1 MDIHFIS
8 IAATQDIYLDIWR
21 NIKNQPSSFPYSIY
35 CIDYLIVCPGT
46 MIKVYFSKSLQGE
59 KYIAVSCV
67 KRNMLSFRFVDK
79 SVKNKSIH

>member
-1 MDIHFIS
+1 
-8 IAATQDIYLDIWR
+8 
-21 NIKNQPSSFPYSIY
+21 
-35 CIDYLIVCPGT
+35 

-79 SVKNKSIH
+79 SVKINQFINLATNIIIIVKYKKQKVSFFIPNFLKCLFIA

>member
-8 IAATQDIYLDIWR
+8 IAATQDIYLDI
-21 NIKNQPSSFPYSIY
+21 SIY

>member
-21 NIKNQPSSFPYSIY
+21 N
-35 CIDYLIVCPGT
+35 
-46 MIKVYFSKSLQGE
+46 
-59 KYIAVSCV
+59 
-67 KRNMLSFRFVDK
+67 MLSFRFVDK

>member
-1 MDIHFIS
+1 MG
-8 IAATQDIYLDIWR
+8 
-21 NIKNQPSSFPYSIY
+21 YSIY

>member
-21 NIKNQPSSFPYSIY
+21 NIKNQPSLY

>member
-21 NIKNQPSSFPYSIY
+21 N
-35 CIDYLIVCPGT
+35 IDYLIVCPGT

>member
-1 MDIHFIS
+1 MDIHFIN

-21 NIKNQPSSFPYSIY
+21 NIKNQPS
-35 CIDYLIVCPGT
+35 LIVCPGT

>member
-21 NIKNQPSSFPYSIY
+21 NIKNQYSIY

>member
-21 NIKNQPSSFPYSIY
+21 NIKNQPSKFPYSIY

-67 KRNMLSFRFVDK
+67 KRNMLSFLFVDK

>member
-21 NIKNQPSSFPYSIY
+21 NIKNQPSY